1 MITVIDY
8 DAGNIMS
15 VIKAFEYLGEK
26 VLLTADENEILNADR
41 IILPGVGNFGD
52 CMAEL
57 NKRDLPPVIKK
68 AVASGIPFMGIC
80 LGLQLMFDDSEEAQG
95 VEGLRLLEGH
105 VKRLPKKDD
114 LKIPNIGWNSLDLP
128 RESRLFEGIED
139 GSFVYFVH
147 SYYLAAKDE
156 DIVCATIDYG
166 TRVHAA
172 VEKDNIFGCQF
183 HPEKSSETGLNIIR
197 NFLKVK

>member
-57 NKRDLPPVIKK
+57 NKRDLSPVIKK

-147 SYYLAAKDE
+147 SYYLAARDE

>member
-26 VLLTADENEILNADR
+26 VLLTSDEKEILNADR

-57 NKRDLPPVIKK
+57 NKRNLPDVIRK

-80 LGLQLMFDDSEEAQG
+80 LGLQLMFEDSEEAAG
-95 VEGLRLLEGH
+95 VEGLKLLEGH

-128 RESRLFEGIED
+128 KKSRLFDGIDD

-166 TRVHAA
+166 TKVHAA

-183 HPEKSSETGLNIIR
+183 HPEKSSQTGLKIIE

>member
-26 VLLTADENEILNADR
+26 VSLTADRSEILKADR
-41 IILPGVGNFGD
+41 LVLPGVGAFGD
-52 CMAEL
+52 CMDKL
-57 NKRDLPPVIKK
+57 NSRGLPEVIRE
-68 AVASGIPFMGIC
+68 AVGNGIPFMGIC
-80 LGLQLMFDDSEEAQG
+80 LGLQLMFEDSEEAPG
-95 VEGLRLLEGH
+95 VGGLSLMKGH
-105 VKRLPKKDD
+105 VKRLPQTDG

-128 RESRLFEGIED
+128 RESRLFEGIKD

-147 SYYLAAKDE
+147 SYYLSASDE
-156 DIVCATIDYG
+156 DVVCATIDYG
-166 TRVHAA
+166 TKVHAA
-172 VEKDNIFGCQF
+172 VEKDKIFGCQF
-183 HPEKSSETGLNIIR
+183 HPEKSSDTGLSIIR